1 MTERTSPLAGVRVV
15 DLSQVLAGPY
25 VGRVLADLG
34 ADVIKIE
41 APGGDL
47 SRLIAPRRDRGMS
60 GLYTWVNVGK
70 RNVCIDLTTD
80 AGKRLAL
87 RLIATADVVIE
98 NFRCGVADRLGVG
111 WDAVHAA
118 NPRTVMVSVSG
129 YGADSSLRDRGAFAP
144 SIHAF
149 AGLIE
154 YTARKTNQSLRP
166 LADSGADITTA
177 MHAVIATLAAL
188 RVAERT
194 GQGDHVEVSM
204 YDAVLAAYAETAF
217 ELLDPPE
224 PRPDTEPYNAGDNG
238 WFVVAGPPAH
248 VWLGMSKSFGIKDPA
263 PADADLETKGTLRHR
278 AMEAWMAAQPG
289 AAALIAIL
297 EKANLPCA
305 PIQTL
310 RAALTGPFA
319 QERELLTVVDDQ
331 RGGTR
336 PVVRSPYRSDR
347 LDTSIRGP
355 APRQGEHNTVVLQE
369 LLGMTADD
377 VTALETQGVL
387 KRGPKEE

>member
-1 MTERTSPLAGVRVV
+1 MADRPSPLTGVRVV

-25 VGRVLADLG
+25 VARVLADLG

-41 APGGDL
+41 APAGDL

-70 RNVCIDLTTD
+70 RNVSVDLTTEE
-80 AGKRLAL
+80 GRRLVLAL
-87 RLIATADVVIE
+87 VAKSDIVIE

-111 WDAVHAA
+111 WDAVRAV
-118 NPRTVMVSVSG
+118 NPRAVMVSISG
-129 YGADSSLRDRGAFAP
+129 YGDDSSLRDRGAFAP

-149 AGLIE
+149 AGLLE
-154 YTARKTNQSLRP
+154 YQARKLNQPVRP
-166 LADSGADITTA
+166 LPDSGADITTA
-177 MHAVIATLAAL
+177 MHGVIAALAAL

-224 PRPDTEPYNAGDNG
+224 PRPDTEPYDAGDNG

-248 VWLGMSKSFGIKDPA
+248 VWLGMSRSFGIKDPA
-263 PADADLETKGTLRHR
+263 PADADFDTKALMRHK
-278 AMEAWMAAQPG
+278 AMEAWMGKQPG
-289 AAALIAIL
+289 PEALIATL

-305 PIQTL
+305 PIRSL
-310 RAALTGPFA
+310 REALTGAFA
-319 QERELLTVVDDQ
+319 QERALLTVVDDR

-336 PVVRSPYRSDR
+336 PVVRSPYRFDR
-347 LDTSIRGP
+347 LASQIRGA
-355 APRQGEHNTVVLQE
+355 APRQGEHNTEVLAAV
-369 LLGMTADD
+369 LGMSSAE
-377 VTALETQGVL
+377 VTALEAQGIL
-387 KRGPKEE
+387 KQGTSAE

>member
-25 VGRVLADLG
+25 VARVLADLG
-34 ADVIKIE
+34 ADVIKVE
-41 APGGDL
+41 APAGDL

-70 RNVCIDLTTD
+70 RNVCVDLTTE
-80 AGKRLAL
+80 AGKRLVLA
-87 RLIATADVVIE
+87 LIAKSDIVIE

-111 WDAVHAA
+111 WTAVQAA
-118 NPRTVMVSVSG
+118 NPRAVMVSVSG

-149 AGLIE
+149 AGLLE
-154 YTARKTNQSLRP
+154 YQARKLNQPIRP
-166 LADSGADITTA
+166 LPDSGADITTA
-177 MHAVIATLAAL
+177 MHAVIAALAAL

-224 PRPDTEPYNAGDNG
+224 PRPDTEPYNAGANG

-263 PADADLETKGTLRHR
+263 PADADLETKGKLRHT
-278 AMEAWMAAQPG
+278 AMEGWMAAQPS
-289 AAALIAIL
+289 AEALIATL

-305 PIQTL
+305 PIRTL
-310 RAALTGPFA
+310 REALTGAFA
-319 QERELLTVVDDQ
+319 QERELLTVVDDR

-336 PVVRSPYRSDR
+336 PVVRSPYRFDR
-347 LDTSIRGP
+347 LETAIRGP
-355 APRQGEHNTVVLQE
+355 APRQGEHNTVVLVE
-369 LLGMTADD
+369 VLGMSAAE
-377 VTALETQGVL
+377 VAALEAQGVL
-387 KRGPKEE
+387 KQGTRSE

>member
-1 MTERTSPLAGVRVV
+1 MPKPLEGIRVV
-15 DLSQVLAGPY
+15 DIGISTAGPF
-25 VGRVLADLG
+25 GARLLGDLG

-41 APGGDL
+41 APAGDL

-70 RNVCIDLTTD
+70 RNVCIDLATD

-87 RLIATADVVIE
+87 ALIAKSDIIIE

-111 WDAVHAA
+111 WTAVHAA
-118 NPRTVMVSVSG
+118 NPRAVMVSISG
-129 YGADSSLRDRGAFAP
+129 YGDDSSLRDRGAFAP

-154 YTARKTNQSLRP
+154 YQARKTNQPLRP
-166 LADSGADITTA
+166 LPDSGADITTA
-177 MHAVIATLAAL
+177 MHAVIAALAGL

-224 PRPDTEPYNAGDNG
+224 PRPDTEPYHAGSNG

-248 VWLGMSKSFGIKDPA
+248 VWLGMSKSFAIKDPA
-263 PADADLETKGTLRHR
+263 PADADLETKSTLRHA

-289 AAALIAIL
+289 PEALIATL

-319 QERELLTVVDDQ
+319 QERELLTILDDR

-336 PVVRSPYRSDR
+336 PVVRSPYRFDR
-347 LDTSIRGP
+347 LATNIRGP
-355 APRQGEHNTVVLQE
+355 APRQGEHNAAVLKE
-369 LLGMTADD
+369 VLGMTPDAINI
-377 VTALETQGVL
+377 LEAQRVL
-387 KRGPKEE
+387 QRGTDPA

>member
-1 MTERTSPLAGVRVV
+1 MTERISPLAGVRVI

-41 APGGDL
+41 APAGDL

-87 RLIATADVVIE
+87 ALIAKSDIVIE
-98 NFRCGVADRLGVG
+98 NFRCGVAQRLGVG
-111 WDAVHAA
+111 WPAVHAA
-118 NPRTVMVSVSG
+118 NPRAVMVSISG
-129 YGADSSLRDRGAFAP
+129 YGDDSSLRDRGAFAP

-154 YTARKTNQSLRP
+154 YQARKTNQPLRP
-166 LADSGADITTA
+166 LPDSSADITTA
-177 MHAVIATLAAL
+177 LHAVIATLAAL

-194 GQGDHVEVSM
+194 GEGDHVEVSM

-224 PRPDTEPYNAGDNG
+224 PRPDTEPYHAGANG

-263 PADADLETKGTLRHR
+263 PPDADLETKGTLRHA

-289 AAALIAIL
+289 PNALIATL

-319 QERELLTVVDDQ
+319 QERELLTIVDDR

-336 PVVRSPYRSDR
+336 PVVRSPYRADH
-347 LDTSIRGP
+347 LDTAVRGP
-355 APRQGEHNTVVLQE
+355 APRQGEHNAAVLAE
-369 LLGMTADD
+369 VLGMTTDEIG
-377 VTALETQGVL
+377 ALEAQRVL
-387 KRGPKEE
+387 QHGT